1 VIKSKKKRPS
11 NPTPIITIY
20 PSIFT
25 KNITTQPLII
35 ENVIFMSSIL
45 VILCDIGCLLFSR
58 PGTWEDTEESIKKIE
73 TSDDKS
79 EVWKKF

>member
-1 VIKSKKKRPS
+1 
-11 NPTPIITIY
+11 
-20 PSIFT
+20 
-25 KNITTQPLII
+25 
-35 ENVIFMSSIL
+35 MSSIL